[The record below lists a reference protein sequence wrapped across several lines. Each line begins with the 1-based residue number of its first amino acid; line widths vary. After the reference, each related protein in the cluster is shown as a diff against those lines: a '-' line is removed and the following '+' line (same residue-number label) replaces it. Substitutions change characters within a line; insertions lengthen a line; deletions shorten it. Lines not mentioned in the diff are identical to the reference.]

1 MTEQEILFVIGEEIT
16 EKNKKE
22 KFAIVFRGNGDYIG
36 VEIAMRY
43 QISIKYGCLLLN
55 SPKMSSSKPLE
66 KILNVK
72 NVKTVT
78 I

>member
-16 EKNKKE
+16 EKNKNE
-22 KFAIVFRGNGDYIG
+22 KFAIVCRGVGEYIG
-36 VEIAMRY
+36 VEIAKRS
-43 QISIKYGCLLLN
+43 QISIKYECLILN
-55 SPKMSSSKPLE
+55 SPTMYSSKPLE

-72 NVKTVT
+72 KLKTVT